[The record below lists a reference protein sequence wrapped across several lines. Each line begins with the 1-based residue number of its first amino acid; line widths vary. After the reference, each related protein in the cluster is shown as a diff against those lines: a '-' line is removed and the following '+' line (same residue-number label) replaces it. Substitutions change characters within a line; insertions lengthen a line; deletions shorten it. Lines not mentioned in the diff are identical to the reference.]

1 MVVISVSLPAKDLEA
16 FDAIVSEMKYP
27 SRSDAVRDAIH
38 RFAQDHRWFHT
49 AEQRSHFL
57 LSLVYPEPSK
67 HSVLNVLH
75 GHSDAIH
82 SSAHTHFDGTC
93 ADQLVLLGEHPRI
106 SDLVKELTAIRDVR
120 LCNCVV

>member
-1 MVVISVSLPAKDLEA
+1 MVVISVSLPANDLTE
-16 FDAIVSEMKYP
+16 FDGIVLEMKHP

-38 RFAQDHRWFHT
+38 RFVQEHRWFHT

-57 LSLVYPEPSK
+57 LSLVYPDRSK
-67 HSVLNVLH
+67 HAVLDVLH
-75 GHSDAIH
+75 RHGDAIH

-93 ADQLVLLGEHPRI
+93 ADQLVLLGEHPRV